1 VILFEVFMSTQP
13 TITIT
18 TRDYER
24 LEKLLD
30 SLSAEQYEKVEALA
44 DELGR
49 ADVVSPQTV
58 PAGVVTMN
66 SRVKFTVLSTKK
78 SFTYT
83 LVYPQDMDGS
93 ADKISVLAPVGSALL
108 GLTVGQEIEWTLAEN
123 KTTRVRIDSV
133 EYQPEDSGDYH
144 L

>member
-1 VILFEVFMSTQP
+1 MSTQP

-30 SLSAEQYEKVEALA
+30 KLSPEQYEKVEALA

-49 ADVVSPQTV
+49 ADVVSPQAV

-66 SRVKFTVLSTKK
+66 SRVRFTVLSTQK

-108 GLTVGQEIEWTLAEN
+108 GLTVGQEIEWTLAKN

-133 EYQPEDSGDYH
+133 EYQPEDAGDYH

>member
-1 VILFEVFMSTQP
+1 MSTQP

-30 SLSAEQYEKVEALA
+30 SLSPEQYEKVEALA

-49 ADVVSPQTV
+49 ADVVSPQAV

-66 SRVKFTVLSTKK
+66 SRVRFTVLSTQK

-133 EYQPEDSGDYH
+133 EYQPEDAGDYH

>member
-1 VILFEVFMSTQP
+1 YDPPSLSFSNVCPNLVFLPQFNLIQNSLYYSRLYSAVILFEVFMSTQP

-44 DELGR
+44 EELGR
-49 ADVVSPQTV
+49 ADVVSPQAV

-66 SRVKFTVLSTKK
+66 
-78 SFTYT
+78 
-83 LVYPQDMDGS
+83 
-93 ADKISVLAPVGSALL
+93 
-108 GLTVGQEIEWTLAEN
+108 
-123 KTTRVRIDSV
+123 
-133 EYQPEDSGDYH
+133 
-144 L
+144 

>member
-1 VILFEVFMSTQP
+1 MSNQP

-30 SLSAEQYEKVEALA
+30 SLSPEQYEKVEALA
-44 DELGR
+44 EELGR
-49 ADVVSPQTV
+49 ADVVSPQAV

-66 SRVKFTVLSTKK
+66 SRVRFTVLSTQK
-78 SFTYT
+78 SLTYT
-83 LVYPQDMDGS
+83 LVYPQDMDGA

-108 GLTVGQEIEWTLAEN
+108 GLTVGQEIEWNLAEN

-133 EYQPEDSGDYH
+133 EYQPEDAGDYH

>member
-1 VILFEVFMSTQP
+1 MSTQP

-49 ADVVSPQTV
+49 ADVVSPQAV

>member
-1 VILFEVFMSTQP
+1 MSTQP

-44 DELGR
+44 EELGR

>member
-1 VILFEVFMSTQP
+1 
-13 TITIT
+13 
-18 TRDYER
+18 
-24 LEKLLD
+24 
-30 SLSAEQYEKVEALA
+30 
-44 DELGR
+44 
-49 ADVVSPQTV
+49 
-58 PAGVVTMN
+58 VVTMN

>member
-1 VILFEVFMSTQP
+1 MSTQP

-44 DELGR
+44 EELGR
-49 ADVVSPQTV
+49 ADVVSPQAV

>member
-1 VILFEVFMSTQP
+1 MSTQP